1 MNKNSNARS
10 AAPRPGVSVLAIL
23 LVGVVLGLAIA
34 ASVAWYILQ
43 RTPASFVN
51 KEAAPVV
58 KAQPDASK
66 AASAKSAVVATSAP
80 APDGAS
86 GVAGAA
92 PRFTFYNVLTDKPD
106 AATGEKVAK
115 DKEKNAASA
124 LDKAIAKEIYYLQAG
139 SFPNADD
146 ADKLKAKITMAGL
159 EASVQAAPIPDK
171 GTWYRVRLGPYK
183 GAEEMNKAIG
193 TLKAN
198 GVAATPMRAQ

>member
-1 MNKNSNARS
+1 MKNSNTRS
-10 AAPRPGVSVLAIL
+10 AAPRQGVSVLAIL
-23 LVGVVLGLAIA
+23 LVGVVVGLAIA

-51 KEAAPVV
+51 KDAAPVV

-66 AASAKSAVVATSAP
+66 AASAKSAVAATVA
-80 APDGAS
+80 APDAAS
-86 GVAGAA
+86 GVTGAA

-159 EASVQAAPIPDK
+159 EASIQAAPIPDK

>member
-1 MNKNSNARS
+1 
-10 AAPRPGVSVLAIL
+10 VSVLAIL

-58 KAQPDASK
+58 KAQSDASK
-66 AASAKSAVVATSAP
+66 AAIAKSAVAAMPV
-80 APDGAS
+80 PDAAS
-86 GVAGAA
+86 GVAGAT

-106 AATGEKVAK
+106 AATGEKVVK

-139 SFPNADD
+139 SFPNAED

-183 GAEEMNKAIG
+183 GAEEMNKAIAV
-193 TLKAN
+193 LKAN
-198 GVAATPMRAQ
+198 GVAATPMRAQGWSDPSHPIVVDDGAC